1 MPEPLEAARDERELI
16 HQVIVTTGKI
26 FDSLPLWDQTP
37 ENAMDIELQVATIL
51 KSRGCRR
58 CGEHSGCRC
67 ARFHHPKEDGGGPNK
82 TAHDPAL
89 IDF

>member
-1 MPEPLEAARDERELI
+1 MPGPLQVTEEERKLI
-16 HQVIVTTGKI
+16 GQVIVTTGKI
-26 FDSLPLWDQTP
+26 FDSLTHWDQTP

-67 ARFHHPKEDGGGPNK
+67 TLVFITPKK
-82 TAHDPAL
+82 TAEDPRRRRRRTTQH
-89 IDF
+89 